1 MPNKKLNTILFKDKK
16 LIINFLSLVFLLNM
30 TTAHAQCFGK
40 YSKEGDDAKA
50 KGELKLA
57 IEKWEKAKKCS
68 DKPANHNLDAKIQE
82 ANSKLTKPK
91 PSPPTPKPSKPNKQN
106 KPQETTIP
114 STPVVDQNQNDKIAW
129 SIAESANVLSAYE
142 QYLKEFP
149 QGIFATIAR
158 KRITELSVV
167 PPKQDIPPPPKVVQT
182 VIEPTM
188 DMELIKGGT
197 FLMGNN
203 NSRYDDEKPAHE
215 VRLNDFYIGKYEVTI
230 KQWKTIMGSLPDGND
245 DKSCPDCPIVN
256 VSWNDTQL
264 FIDRLNTKT
273 GKKYRLPTEAEWEY
287 AARGGSQSKK
297 LDYAG
302 SNDASLVGWFSENSN
317 GKPNTVGK
325 KIPNELSIYDMTG
338 NVREWCADFYEETYY
353 KKAISDNPKGV
364 TNGISR
370 VFRGGDY
377 NDIKEDLSLT
387 LRGSQTDNFLDKN
400 LGFRLVLQGK

>member
-1 MPNKKLNTILFKDKK
+1 MKKNIDINYRYLICFLMLFHFSTK
-16 LIINFLSLVFLLNM
+16 M
-30 TTAHAQCFGK
+30 TAQCFERQLK
-40 YSKEGDDAKA
+40 AGDDARNRGDYKM
-50 KGELKLA
+50 A
-57 IEKWEKAKKCS
+57 IDRWEAAKKCS
-68 DKPANHNLDAKIQE
+68 DIPANHNLDAKIRE

-91 PSPPTPKPSKPNKQN
+91 PSKPNKPN

-114 STPVVDQNQNDKIAW
+114 STPVIDQTQNDKIAW
-129 SIAESANVLSAYE
+129 SIAESANVVSAYE
-142 QYLKEFP
+142 LYLKKFP
-149 QGIFATIAR
+149 QGDSAIIAR

-167 PPKQDIPPPPKVVQT
+167 PPKQNIPPPSPPTAVQT
-182 VIEPTM
+182 VIEPI
-188 DMELIKGGT
+188 MEMGLVKGGT
-197 FLMGNN
+197 FQMGNN

-245 DKSCPDCPIVN
+245 DKSCPDCPVVN

-302 SNDASLVGWFSENSN
+302 SNNASLVGWFSENSN

-325 KIPNELSIYDMTG
+325 KIPNELGIYDMTG
-338 NVREWCADFYEETYY
+338 NVREWCADYYDENYY
-353 KKAISDNPKGV
+353 KNIISDNPKGA
-364 TNGISR
+364 TSGISR

-400 LGFRLVLQGK
+400 LGFRLVLDVK

>member
-68 DKPANHNLDAKIQE
+68 DKPANHNLDAKIRE

-91 PSPPTPKPSKPNKQN
+91 PSKPNKPN
-106 KPQETTIP
+106 KPQETSIP
-114 STPVVDQNQNDKIAW
+114 STPVIDQTQNDKIAW
-129 SIAESANVLSAYE
+129 SIAESTNVVSAYE
-142 QYLKEFP
+142 LYLKKFP
-149 QGIFATIAR
+149 QGDSAIIAR

-167 PPKQDIPPPPKVVQT
+167 PPKQNIPSPSPPTAVQT
-182 VIEPTM
+182 VIEPI
-188 DMELIKGGT
+188 MEMGLVKGGT
-197 FLMGNN
+197 FQMGNN

-245 DKSCPDCPIVN
+245 DKSCPDCPVVN

-302 SNDASLVGWFSENSN
+302 SNNASLVGWFSENSN

-325 KIPNELSIYDMTG
+325 KIPNELGIYDMTG
-338 NVREWCADFYEETYY
+338 NVREWCADYYDENYY
-353 KKAISDNPKGV
+353 KNIISDNPKGA
-364 TNGISR
+364 TSGISR

-400 LGFRLVLQGK
+400 LGFRLVLEGK

>member
-1 MPNKKLNTILFKDKK
+1 MPTKKLNTIFFKDKI
-16 LIINFLSLVFLLNM
+16 LIINFLSLVFLLNI
-30 TTAHAQCFGK
+30 TTAHAQCFEK

-68 DKPANHNLDAKIQE
+68 DKPANYNLDTKIQE
-82 ANSKLTKPK
+82 ANNKLKKPK
-91 PSPPTPKPSKPNKQN
+91 PTIPNK
-106 KPQETTIP
+106 PI
-114 STPVVDQNQNDKIAW
+114 STPPPVIDQSQTDKTAWNIAQKDDT
-129 SIAESANVLSAYE
+129 ISAYE
-142 QYLKEFP
+142 KYLKEFP
-149 QGIFATIAR
+149 QGLFATTAR

-167 PPKQDIPPPPKVVQT
+167 PPIQQDTPPPPNPIQA
-182 VIEPTM
+182 VI
-188 DMELIKGGT
+188 DAKMEWVKGGT
-197 FLMGNN
+197 FIMGNN

-230 KQWKTIMGSLPDGND
+230 RQWKIIMGNLPDGID
-245 DKSCPDCPIVN
+245 DKECPDCPITN
-256 VSWNDTQL
+256 VSWNDSQL

-302 SNDASLVGWFSENSN
+302 SNDASLVAWFSDNSN

-325 KIPNELSIYDMTG
+325 KIPNELGIYDMTG